1 MIYANKIIPL
11 NLQLMISYL
20 IKWVRGVAF
29 NLGFV
34 VIILRSDKYN
44 GQPERKTC
52 VLLGC
57 ERGGK

>member
-1 MIYANKIIPL
+1 
-11 NLQLMISYL
+11 MISYL

>member
-11 NLQLMISYL
+11 TTQDIFSIREDL

-34 VIILRSDKYN
+34 VIILIFDKYN
-44 GQPERKTC
+44 GQP
-52 VLLGC
+52 
-57 ERGGK
+57 GKRPMYY